1 MSALCWL
8 VHSIVSLRL
17 FHEILIN
24 LSLLTTALKA
34 KTMQGSL
41 TLVLSLSIGENHMPS
56 RRVDV
61 ALPCGH
67 GFNVLLLAFF
77 EKMIHM
83 MPPIEWRAYV

>member
-1 MSALCWL
+1 
-8 VHSIVSLRL
+8 
-17 FHEILIN
+17 
-24 LSLLTTALKA
+24 
-34 KTMQGSL
+34 MQGSL